1 MHNNDND
8 LNVDEQIIASLEK
21 CWRADRNIENSIIRW
36 HRLCLISA
44 ISKNELKI
52 NSANTFSVIFD
63 DSKIKYYKPRSEE
76 KIH

>member
-21 CWRADRNIENSIIRW
+21 CWRADRNISIQLSGGIDSS
-36 HRLCLISA
+36 LISA

-52 NSANTFSVIFD
+52 NSAITFSVIFD
-63 DSKIKYYKPRSEE
+63 DSKFEIL
-76 KIH
+76 